1 MRNTFDMQKK
11 KIKNRNRR
19 NNFYS
24 ILAFM
29 KLLEGIWG
37 ERVRTYIYI
46 TIFVVATKAVI
57 SKDIKVE

>member
-11 KIKNRNRR
+11 MKDRNSR

-24 ILAFM
+24 ILACM
-29 KLLEGIWG
+29 KRLEGIWG
-37 ERVRTYIYI
+37 GQVKTYI